1 MVVLSSLKL
10 KLLMSN
16 PLDKVKLDYV
26 TFICRRNATAKA
38 QHLNI
43 GWICY
48 ISITESNSGNL
59 IMVTLLS
66 CVPSIELEEIIKL
79 YFLTPCVN

>member
-26 TFICRRNATAKA
+26 TFMCGRNATAKA
-38 QHLNI
+38 
-43 GWICY
+43 
-48 ISITESNSGNL
+48 E
-59 IMVTLLS
+59 
-66 CVPSIELEEIIKL
+66 
-79 YFLTPCVN
+79 